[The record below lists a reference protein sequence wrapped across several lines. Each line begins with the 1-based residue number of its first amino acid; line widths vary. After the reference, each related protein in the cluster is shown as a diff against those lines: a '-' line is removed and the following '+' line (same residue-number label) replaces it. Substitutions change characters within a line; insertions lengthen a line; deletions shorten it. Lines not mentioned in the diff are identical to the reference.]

1 MLEKQFLGAKI
12 HIFEKTFISF
22 RLQIF
27 YELIPNLLGHPVE
40 VFDPFNV
47 TLLVFEQT

>member
-1 MLEKQFLGAKI
+1 MLKKQFLGAKNI
-12 HIFEKTFISF
+12 VLKKRYSF

-40 VFDPFNV
+40 VFGPFNV